1 MWDGWG
7 PEMEFTAFS
16 SPRVSASHPPP
27 RQASALRAVCVTPA
41 GEVETVVLVPTEPR
55 LAMMG
60 LIAYASS
67 TSLTRLDLLTVVEL
81 TSRLSMW
88 ATTEIAGWPN
98 LRATRVACAM
108 GHCRDIVHG
117 TAVFTGAQDSA
128 GNPLSLT
135 AAQNAHVR
143 DLT

>member
-1 MWDGWG
+1 
-7 PEMEFTAFS
+7 
-16 SPRVSASHPPP
+16 
-27 RQASALRAVCVTPA
+27 VCVTPV
-41 GEVETVVLVPTEPR
+41 GEVETVVLLPTEPR
-55 LAMMG
+55 LAVLG
-60 LIAYASS
+60 LIAYGSS
-67 TSLTRLDLLTVVEL
+67 TPLTRLDLLTVVEL

-108 GHCRDIVHG
+108 GHCREIVHG
-117 TAVFTGAQDSA
+117 PAVFTGAQDSA

-135 AAQNAHVR
+135 AARNAHVR